1 MKKKYIIIV
10 ATATMGNTI
19 SASADIPTKECAACG
34 KSKPL
39 TEYHNNSKRP
49 DGKRDRCPDCIEKKK
64 PRIKGNPTTP
74 PISDELGHQA
84 PQAPQ
89 TPQAPQAPQAPQGSS
104 GYMYVIIEREFI
116 KTNESIYKIGMT
128 NQYDPRK
135 RLQNYPHDSRVLLL
149 IEKNDARRS
158 ENIVKDLLRAHR
170 EIKHR
175 TDIGAEYFEGDPSV
189 IVNIVF
195 IA

>member
-1 MKKKYIIIV
+1 
-10 ATATMGNTI
+10 MGSAI
-19 SASADIPTKECAACG
+19 SASTSIQTKECSACG

-39 TEYHNNSKRP
+39 NEYHNNSKRP
-49 DGKRDRCPDCIEKKK
+49 DGKRDRCPECIEKKK
-64 PRIKGNPTTP
+64 PRIKGDPTIPTIP
-74 PISDELGHQA
+74 TVGVPITSDELVQQQ
-84 PQAPQ
+84 PREQ
-89 TPQAPQAPQAPQGSS
+89 T

-135 RLQNYPHDSRVLLL
+135 RLQNYPHDSRVLIL

-175 TDIGAEYFEGDPSV
+175 TDIGAEYFEGDSSI